1 VTTHTW
7 LPAWARKR
15 TAWFYLY
22 QLLDDMTTALSQ
34 LLADARRDH
43 AVLDTFPPE
52 HIPTDAAAAYAIQ
65 HEIIA
70 ANGARIGGWKIGAKS
85 ESGPIQGAPLPDID
99 VHANGARLPRDVF
112 APLGLEL
119 EIAFRFGHRFEVS
132 DTPYSEAE
140 VLAGIGSIGA
150 TIEIVASRYAAW
162 PTIDKLAQLA
172 DLQNNGALIV
182 GEFTP
187 YHEDFPFVTPSLA
200 FSFDGYDL
208 VQTAPANPAGDPRR
222 LLTWLVNH
230 ATSRGI
236 AVTPEMVVT
245 TGSYTGMFFP
255 KHAGMAMGR
264 IEGLAPVS
272 VTLY

>member
-1 VTTHTW
+1 
-7 LPAWARKR
+7 
-15 TAWFYLY
+15 
-22 QLLDDMTTALSQ
+22 MTTELSR

-43 AVLDTFPPE
+43 AMLDTVPHE
-52 HIPTDAAAAYAIQ
+52 LIPADAAAAYAIQ
-65 HEIIA
+65 HEILA
-70 ANGARIGGWKIGAKS
+70 ACGARIGGWKIGAKS
-85 ESGPIQGAPLPDID
+85 DSGPIQGAPLPDID
-99 VHANGARLPRDVF
+99 LHADGARLPREIF

-119 EIAFRFGHRFEVS
+119 EIAFRFGRRFDVS
-132 DTPYSEAE
+132 STPYSEAD

-162 PTIDKLAQLA
+162 PTVDKLAQLA
-172 DLQNNGALIV
+172 DLQNHGALIV
-182 GEFTP
+182 GEFAP
-187 YHEDFPFVTPSLA
+187 YREDFPFVTPSLH
-200 FSFDGYDL
+200 FSFDGHDV
-208 VQTAPANPAGDPRR
+208 VQTTPTNPAGDPRR

-255 KHAGMAMGR
+255 QKAGTATGR

-272 VTLY
+272 LTLY